1 MPLNFLKFYFLLLV
15 LFPLSTIAH
24 TAIDV
29 SSKNDISILEQSTL
43 YVDTKVLNVREIIKE
58 NHLKAYTQAHFNSKD
73 SKKDTVWL
81 GFTLTNNT
89 NTQIEKA
96 LVLSSPL
103 IESIE
108 LYSEDKLNTPKI
120 KGASHPNAEH
130 STLSY
135 YYSITLKA
143 YSSKKYYMKVYSHYS
158 PLNFSLHVKD
168 IHSYKK
174 EDHHKQLENTLLIG
188 IVLALILYSFMVYFY
203 ARDLSYFLYSIYL
216 CILVYHQV
224 TYLGLTQIY
233 FSYFA
238 AIDIELGILKLG
250 ILGLAS
256 IAFAISFLNIRKI
269 KKLFTLYKI
278 IISLIIFETLIM
290 SFTHFSNI
298 EIMFFT
304 GVLVITLNLSSG
316 IIAYLHGEEQARLY
330 ILGFGIV
337 FLGYSFIILDALG
350 VVPIIKY
357 FPNFIMYATVIEALI
372 LLLAFADRYN
382 ILQKQKE
389 EADKEREQTIQ
400 NEVTL
405 KTAELQAMV
414 ETKELLIKEVHHRVK
429 NNLQIILS
437 IIRLEGDTIKERQ
450 EKTSFINLENRINAI
465 SKTYN
470 MLLVKDNLEE
480 IDMQEYI
487 DSLLVD
493 IQETV
498 HYEDKIN
505 IITDIHAKIPLR
517 ESVYIGLIINELVT
531 NTYKYA
537 FDNNEGTIIISLHQN
552 THDYILTIEDDGKG
566 YNSKEKPDTLGLKL
580 IHTLVYHQLGGEME
594 TETNGHTKNIIRFS
608 I

>member
-1 MPLNFLKFYFLLLV
+1 MLVNYVKFYFLLLV
-15 LFPLSTIAH
+15 LFPLTTIAH
-24 TAIDV
+24 TAIDI
-29 SSKNDISILEQSTL
+29 SSENDISILEQSTL
-43 YVDTKVLNVREIIKE
+43 YVDTKALNVREIIKE
-58 NHLKAYTQAHFNSKD
+58 NHLKAYTQTHFHSKD

-89 NTQIEKA
+89 NTKVEKA

-108 LYSEDKLNTPKI
+108 LYSEDNLNTPKI
-120 KGASHPNAEH
+120 KGTSHPSVAH
-130 STLSY
+130 STLTY
-135 YYSITLKA
+135 HYSITLNA
-143 YSSKKYYMKVYSHYS
+143 HSSKKYYMKVYSHYS
-158 PLNFSLHVKD
+158 PLNFSLHIKE
-168 IHSYKK
+168 IHSYLN

-188 IVLALILYSFMVYFY
+188 MVLALLLYSLIVYFY
-203 ARDLSYFLYSIYL
+203 ARDLSYFFYSIYL
-216 CILVYHQV
+216 CILIYHQI

-233 FSYFA
+233 FSHFA

-250 ILGLAS
+250 ILSLAS
-256 IAFAISFLNIRKI
+256 IAFTISFLNIKKI

-278 IISLIIFETLIM
+278 ILSLILFETLIM
-290 SFTHFSNI
+290 SFTRFSNI

-304 GVLVITLNLSSG
+304 GVLVIILNLSSG

-330 ILGFGIV
+330 IFGFGIV
-337 FLGYSFIILDALG
+337 FLAYLLIILDALG
-350 VVPIIKY
+350 IVPVVKY
-357 FPNFIMYATVIEALI
+357 FPNIMMYATVIEALV
-372 LLLAFADRYN
+372 LMLAFADRYN

-389 EADKEREQTIQ
+389 QADKEREQIIQ
-400 NEVTL
+400 HEVVQ

-450 EKTSFINLENRINAI
+450 EKISFTNLENRINSI

-470 MLLVKDNLEE
+470 MLLIKDNLEE

-487 DSLLVD
+487 DSLLAD
-493 IQETV
+493 IEETV
-498 HYEDKIN
+498 HYTDKDID

-531 NTYKYA
+531 NAYKYA
-537 FDNNEGTIIISLHQN
+537 FDDNKGTISISLKQN
-552 THDYILTIEDDGKG
+552 KHDYIL
-566 YNSKEKPDTLGLKL
+566 P
-580 IHTLVYHQLGGEME
+580 
-594 TETNGHTKNIIRFS
+594 
-608 I
+608 